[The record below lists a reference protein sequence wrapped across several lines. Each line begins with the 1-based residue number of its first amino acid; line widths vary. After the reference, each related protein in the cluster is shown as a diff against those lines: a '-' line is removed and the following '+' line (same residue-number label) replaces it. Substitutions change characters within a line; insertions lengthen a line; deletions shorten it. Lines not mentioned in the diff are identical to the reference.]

1 MTSMTNHMKKY
12 FFLFL
17 CLWTIPLLGQNQA
30 RIDSL
35 MTQLNQVEGKDLV
48 DVQNALSEEYQA
60 LKYKEALRFGK
71 EALSLAKKIKYQ
83 EGMGLAYRNVGIAY
97 ILLDQHIDAL
107 KYLFQALGIE
117 EKLGNEYNRALC
129 LDLIGQAY
137 KKRDIYDQA
146 IKYYVRAVEAFE
158 KLELKEGTVNALN
171 GIADAY
177 FSLAEYNS
185 SVDYA
190 YKSIAIATE
199 IKYEK
204 GIKDASFIISEV
216 YSRVG
221 NYRRAYQYHQLYT
234 EKKDSLTRHEQIEQ
248 VEKMEADFARE
259 RQAMQEAALEKEA
272 RIRQV
277 NLQYLLILVIFI
289 ALFISI
295 FFFGRFS
302 LSSQFVKSFI
312 FVSLFLVAQFI
323 LLLIRPTI
331 ENATGGMPLFMLLS
345 NAAFALIFLLVSR
358 RIEGRL
364 KKRVVVKVMERE
376 KAMMKQKLENTETE
390 RDKDTEEMAQKQ
402 REASQGNSSKVD
414 KLINLFF

>member
-1 MTSMTNHMKKY
+1 MKKY
-12 FFLFL
+12 FLLLFFF
-17 CLWTIPLLGQNQA
+17 WSAGNLLAQNQA

-35 MTQLNQVEGKDLV
+35 MTQSNLVEGQDLV
-48 DVQNALSEEYQA
+48 DVKNALSEEYQK
-60 LKYKEALRFGK
+60 LKYEEALRFGK

-137 KKRDIYDQA
+137 KKREIYDQA

-158 KLELKEGTVNALN
+158 ALELKEGTVNTLN

-199 IKYEK
+199 IQYEK

-216 YSRVG
+216 YARVG

-234 EKKDSLTRHEQIEQ
+234 EKKDSLTRTEQIEQ
-248 VEKMEADFARE
+248 VEKMEADFTHE
-259 RQAMQEAALEKEA
+259 RRKMEEEALAKEK

-289 ALFISI
+289 ALFTSI

-302 LSSQFVKSFI
+302 LSSQFVKGFI

-323 LLLIRPTI
+323 LLLIRPLI
-331 ENATGGMPLFMLLS
+331 ENATGGMPLFMLIS
-345 NAAFALIFLLVSR
+345 NGAFALIFLLVSR

-364 KKRVVVKVMERE
+364 KKQVVVKVMERE
-376 KAMMKQKLENTETE
+376 RAMMQQKLEDAETKRE
-390 RDKDTEEMAQKQ
+390 EEGLEKDEKQ
-402 REASQGNSSKVD
+402 REVSQENPSKVN